1 MRWSRIKN
9 IIILLLVI
17 VNGFLLAL
25 VGVRAWRTEQ
35 GQRETRER
43 MVEILTNNGIEFL
56 PEEMPGELELASWQ
70 VNTEQPGQDQAA
82 ALVGEVTETET
93 TAAGTTYVGAR
104 GTVTFSAGGGV
115 EASFLPGGWSAG
127 RERIDA
133 AVTEMLGAL
142 EVTAARVT
150 GRREEDDAVTVTVTQ
165 LWEGAPVF
173 GQTLTFF
180 WQGGEFIYLSGHYLR
195 GSGELTAASGSIT
208 APTAL
213 TRFLTALNNG
223 GYVCSQIT
231 GLYAGYLSSGS
242 EAVSLTPAWFIETDV
257 WPRQFVVDG
266 LTGAVTA
273 AE

>member
-35 GQRETRER
+35 GARETRER
-43 MVEILTNNGIEFL
+43 MVEILSNNGIAFL
-56 PEEMPGELELASWQ
+56 PEEVPGALELAAWQ
-70 VNTEQPGQDQAA
+70 VNAEPPGQTQAA

-133 AVTEMLGAL
+133 AVDHLRRRYGYMSIRRAVACADPLLGQINPKD
-142 EVTAARVT
+142 
-150 GRREEDDAVTVTVTQ
+150 GHTVH
-165 LWEGAPVF
+165 PVGYF
-173 GQTLTFF
+173 G
-180 WQGGEFIYLSGHYLR
+180 G
-195 GSGELTAASGSIT
+195 
-208 APTAL
+208 
-213 TRFLTALNNG
+213 
-223 GYVCSQIT
+223 
-231 GLYAGYLSSGS
+231 
-242 EAVSLTPAWFIETDV
+242 
-257 WPRQFVVDG
+257 
-266 LTGAVTA
+266 
-273 AE
+273 